1 MAEQERLR
9 PKAGAHGR
17 LHDVQQPCPA
27 LGLDRTNI
35 EQMTSS
41 SQAPSPDRGST
52 SASAV
57 IRNVGAAARQLHPG
71 IGERA
76 FPQGPF
82 ALVVLIELDRQ
93 QLDQRI
99 LDPHGSLLPGGDGTI
114 SRRLRCYRQGGTA
127 LLYARPSRIGRI
139 AQLVEQLTLNQRV
152 AGSSPAAPTKLL
164 NHLPPSL
171 AGRFSIRS
179 ATVFNL
185 APRRFASRAQE
196 T

>member
-1 MAEQERLR
+1 
-9 PKAGAHGR
+9 
-17 LHDVQQPCPA
+17 
-27 LGLDRTNI
+27 
-35 EQMTSS
+35 
-41 SQAPSPDRGST
+41 
-52 SASAV
+52 
-57 IRNVGAAARQLHPG
+57 RNVGAAARHVAVELAPLVGQLHPG

-152 AGSSPAAPTKLL
+152 AGSSPAAPTIK
-164 NHLPPSL
+164 SL
-171 AGRFSIRS
+171 VASICYGAFSFETAPTSDVWRVPQKSAVFRRFSGFPFFPWHMQGTWCSCFRPNSPCINFRY
-179 ATVFNL
+179 
-185 APRRFASRAQE
+185 SRP
-196 T
+196 